1 MELSVKFIQRS
12 RAIRRIMSKKAA
24 RDKLVGEMAG
34 DTDTVKNVS
43 ATRLMG
49 DSEGDIKAFLKS
61 SSSLESCVMSI
72 AKKVVDRILDPESET
87 QLG

>member
-1 MELSVKFIQRS
+1 
-12 RAIRRIMSKKAA
+12 MSKKAA

-72 AKKVVDRILDPESET
+72 AKKVVDWILDPESET

>member
-1 MELSVKFIQRS
+1 MR
-12 RAIRRIMSKKAA
+12 KKAA

-34 DTDTVKNVS
+34 DTDTVKDVS

-49 DSEGDIKAFLKS
+49 DSEGDIKAFLKD
-61 SSSLESCVMSI
+61 SSSLESCVMGN